1 MLQKSQTGLLNLLAG
16 NFDNVG
22 KICESFL
29 NQWCGPLLGVLGYDA
44 VILAVFAGIKF
55 MLANQSGEEQKI
67 KQAKEF
73 IKSIIIGIV
82 IVFILAG
89 IVPVIISCFQS
100 WYDNDAQEYLSIISY
115 IV

>member
-1 MLQKSQTGLLNLLAG
+1 MLQKSQMGLVNLLAG

-29 NQWCGPLLGVLGYDA
+29 NQWWGPLLLILGGVS
-44 VILAVFAGIKF
+44 VILAFAAGIKF
-55 MLANQSGEEQKI
+55 MLANNSGDEQKI

-82 IVFILAG
+82 IVFALAG
-89 IVPVIISCFQS
+89 LIPVIISCFQS
-100 WYDNDAQEYLSIISY
+100 WYNNDAQEYVSLISQII
-115 IV
+115 